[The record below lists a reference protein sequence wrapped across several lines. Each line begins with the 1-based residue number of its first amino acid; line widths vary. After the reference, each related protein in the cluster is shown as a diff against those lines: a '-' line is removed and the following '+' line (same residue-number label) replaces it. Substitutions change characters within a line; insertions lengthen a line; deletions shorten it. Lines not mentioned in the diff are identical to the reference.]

1 MGSAAGIPYPE
12 DAWYVR
18 RKDWNLFSTSSSLL
32 LVLVLGIVGILFA
45 VVLRA
50 IQSSY
55 SITGAVNLPTQAE
68 IQNNNNDEDNIDT
81 ARDDDDD

>member
-1 MGSAAGIPYPE
+1 M
-12 DAWYVR
+12 
-18 RKDWNLFSTSSSLL
+18 
-32 LVLVLGIVGILFA
+32 LGIVGILFA

-55 SITGAVNLPTQAE
+55 SMTGAVNLPTQAE